1 VANLTAA
8 NRLVEAQR
16 LRSRTEYDLEMMREM
31 GSCPGIE
38 NYSRHL
44 TARKEGERP
53 AVLIDYFPDNFLTF
67 VDESHVSLP
76 QIRGMYLGDRSRKQ
90 NLVEFGFRLPSA
102 LDNRPLYYEEF
113 SNLLGQTVFVS
124 ATPGLEE
131 HEKSGPP
138 VELIIRP
145 TGLLDP
151 EIEVRPSEGQIED
164 LYGEIRKTIAKG
176 DRTLVTTLTK
186 KMSEDLTVYLGNMGL
201 KVRYLHSEID
211 TFERVEILT
220 QLRQGVFD
228 VLVGINL
235 LREGLD
241 LPEVSLIC
249 ILDADKIGFLRSATS
264 LIQTIGRAARNS
276 EGRVI
281 MYADR
286 MSPAMEKAISETDR
300 RRKIQL
306 DYNAAHGITPLTI
319 KKAIHDI
326 LTREKQGKQADEE
339 HNLEILQKRYNLLV
353 PAQRKQYVG
362 DLQKQMLEHA
372 KNLEFE
378 QAAVVRDEIE
388 RMKNFNS

>member
-1 VANLTAA
+1 
-8 NRLVEAQR
+8 
-16 LRSRTEYDLEMMREM
+16 
-31 GSCPGIE
+31 
-38 NYSRHL
+38 
-44 TARKEGERP
+44 
-53 AVLIDYFPDNFLTF
+53 
-67 VDESHVSLP
+67 
-76 QIRGMYLGDRSRKQ
+76 
-90 NLVEFGFRLPSA
+90 
-102 LDNRPLYYEEF
+102 LYYEEF

-164 LYGEIRKTIAKG
+164 LYGEIRKTIARG